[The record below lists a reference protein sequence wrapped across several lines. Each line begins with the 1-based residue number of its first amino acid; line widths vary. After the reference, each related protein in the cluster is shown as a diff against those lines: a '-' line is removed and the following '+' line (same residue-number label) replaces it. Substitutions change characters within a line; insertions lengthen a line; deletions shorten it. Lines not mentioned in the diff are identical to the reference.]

1 MKKTRQI
8 LFIVLLLAGSFKGLQ
23 AQVDGH
29 FTQYYAYPLWINPA
43 FTGIIDGDFRI
54 GGNYRKQWPGSNA
67 PLVSQGLTADIVL
80 PKNFAVGLMVFNQKT
95 GDGGYQYSSGYLSLS
110 YQVQL
115 APYKMLSA
123 GFQLGLL
130 NRRIDISKYQ
140 FGDQFNPVSGF
151 DPSLPSNEPFSNQS
165 ATSTDGSIGLL
176 YFDGDPNKSV
186 NPFVGISLYHPA
198 EPDNHFLS
206 TGESN
211 RIPARYSV
219 HGGLRVKMSRM
230 VDLIPNIIYTRQGNA
245 SETAAGVGLDL
256 NIDAG
261 KDLVAGVM
269 YRLND
274 AVAPNIG
281 LHLNG
286 LTIGFSYDVNIS
298 QYRTAATANG
308 GYELSIS
315 FTKPR
320 KIPDT
325 RFVCPRL

>member
-1 MKKTRQI
+1 MKRII
-8 LFIVLLLAGSFKGLQ
+8 LLPLLLLAGFCSRLD
-23 AQVDGH
+23 AQVDAH

-43 FTGIIDGDFRI
+43 FTGIIDGEFRVA
-54 GGNYRKQWPGSNA
+54 GNYRKQWPGSNA
-67 PLVSQGLTADIVL
+67 PLTSQALTADVVL
-80 PKNFAVGLMVFNQKT
+80 PKNFAAGLTIFSQKT
-95 GDGGYQYSSGYLSLS
+95 GEGGYQYNAGYASLS

-115 APYKMLSA
+115 GQYKILSA

-130 NRRIDISKYQ
+130 NRRIDAAKYQ
-140 FGDQFNPVSGF
+140 FGNQFNPVLGY

-176 YFDGDPNKSV
+176 YFDGDPNKKI
-186 NPFVGISLYHPA
+186 NPFIGISLYHPT
-198 EPDNHFLS
+198 EPDNHFLTNS
-206 TGESN
+206 ESN

-219 HGGLRVKMSRM
+219 HGGLRLKMSRL
-230 VDLIPNIIYTRQGNA
+230 VDLIPNMIYTRQGSA
-245 SETAAGVGLDL
+245 TETAAGLGLNL

-269 YRLND
+269 YRVND

-286 LTIGFSYDVNIS
+286 LTIGFSYDINIS
-298 QYRTAATANG
+298 DYKTAATASG

-315 FTKPR
+315 FTKSR
-320 KIPDT
+320 KIPES